1 MNPPPVH
8 LAPIFV
14 VGLPGDLGGANT
26 ECWHTIRLWRRA
38 GLDVN
43 VLPTW
48 TPDEHWVNRL
58 RSVGCRVVSAR
69 PDRLA
74 DVPGLPGAVTVSFC
88 NSRFL
93 HHAEEFRRLGCR
105 IVWVNCMN
113 WLFAEER
120 LHYRRHGPFDAY
132 VFQSRYQQ
140 SQLLPQLRRYGVRP
154 QQCRLIRGAFCA
166 DDFPFLP
173 RLHTPGTP
181 LVIGRISRSA
191 PDKFAADTWSVYG
204 GVRSPIQARV
214 LGWDRQIEA
223 KLGVPPHW
231 AECLPAGV
239 LPPVDFYRSLHVMVQ
254 LGGGAEENWPR
265 SALEAMAAG
274 VPVVAENR
282 GGWREMIEN
291 GQTGLLC
298 NTRAEIIA
306 AIERLA
312 EDEPMRLALAR
323 RARTRLTEELADP
336 GTIWNGW
343 SRVFAD
349 LEDEVPRQN
358 LSVPC
363 GGCQIATERQATND
377 LEERQNREEE
387 PVLLTPRQYGFL
399 SSTRSL
405 FRVCPQRE
413 PVAGQPGRRFPSP
426 SPLVGY
432 LPMSSSDHRHVAP
445 CAIGLGILKAR
456 YPWPERIPDVP
467 PDGHGWFQS
476 SNARVLSRYL
486 GPETRLV
493 VELGSWLG
501 MSSRFILEHA
511 PAATLV
517 AIDHWQGSP
526 EHHRPE
532 RTDVRDKLPRLY
544 ETFLRNGWP
553 WRDRLVPMRTTTA
566 AGMRELAALG
576 LAPELIYVD
585 AGHDLRG
592 VLIDLRTAIA
602 LFPQARLVGDD
613 YATFPGVRDGV
624 RRVARAR
631 RMRLEVDENVW
642 ILHKA
647 AGPPARAV
655 LPHPGENSLPLVAK
669 RRDKVHDP
677 RAWQYKESP

>member
-14 VGLPGDLGGANT
+14 AGLPGDLGGANT

-93 HHAEEFRRLGCR
+93 RHAEEFRRLGCR

-173 RLHTPGTP
+173 RPHTPGTP

-204 GVRSPIQARV
+204 GARSPIQARV

-282 GGWREMIEN
+282 GGWREVIQD

-312 EDEPMRLALAR
+312 EDEPLRLGIAR
-323 RARTRLTEELADP
+323 RARTRLTEVLADP
-336 GTIWNGW
+336 ETIGNGW

-349 LEDEVPRQN
+349 
-358 LSVPC
+358 C
-363 GGCQIATERQATND
+363 GRG
-377 LEERQNREEE
+377 RESFFH
-387 PVLLTPRQYGFL
+387 V
-399 SSTRSL
+399 
-405 FRVCPQRE
+405 
-413 PVAGQPGRRFPSP
+413 GRRR
-426 SPLVGY
+426 PLPTVAFCPADMEKR
-432 LPMSSSDHRHVAP
+432 LPTP
-445 CAIGLGILKAR
+445 LGILKRR

-592 VLIDLRTAIA
+592 VLIDLRMAIA

-624 RRVARAR
+624 RDGVRRIARAR
-631 RMRLEVDENVW
+631 RMRLEVDENAW

-669 RRDKVHDP
+669 RRDKVHAP